1 MPHVTIVRMATTPQL
16 RIFPGGPHAPARDGT
31 AGGGAGTGA
40 AAPSTTSAAGGVSTG
55 VDASSSGVDASS
67 SGGGASSPGV
77 GASSSG
83 VHASSA
89 GVDASS
95 SGGGV
100 LMSLTA
106 TSSVESLRV
115 RGFLGAGI
123 IRGQ

>member
-1 MPHVTIVRMATTPQL
+1 MPQVTIVRMATTPQL

-67 SGGGASSPGV
+67 SGV
-77 GASSSG
+77 D
-83 VHASSA
+83 ASSA

-123 IRGQ
+123 IRGQTPGEIGGIRIDA

>member
-40 AAPSTTSAAGGVSTG
+40 AGPSTTSAAGGVSTG

-67 SGGGASSPGV
+67 SGGG
-77 GASSSG
+77 
-83 VHASSA
+83 
-89 GVDASS
+89 
-95 SGGGV
+95 V

-106 TSSVESLRV
+106 TSSVESLHV

-123 IRGQ
+123 IRGQTPGEIGGIRIDAP

>member
-67 SGGGASSPGV
+67 
-77 GASSSG
+77 
-83 VHASSA
+83 A

-123 IRGQ
+123 IRGQTPGEIGGIRIDAP